1 VFALSRAGPRCG
13 RVGFDRRLAG
23 QANVQ
28 VDNVKRDQVTP
39 VERLVFAAGA
49 DLRPCPRSAARGS
62 LATSGLA
69 SPGR

>member
-1 VFALSRAGPRCG
+1 VRAGGFRSA
-13 RVGFDRRLAG
+13 VGG

-28 VDNVKRDQVTP
+28 VDSVKRDQVTP